1 MAAGSTQISDARRV
15 DGSVDV
21 ERLARILLLT
31 PDELTDSAGLSH
43 SKVSGVGGQVP
54 RESETQLPDLLE
66 ILELIEPWTGTPR
79 AAFAWYNSQPL
90 PSFGDLTAQDL
101 VKMGRIS
108 DLKLFLSRIQYGG
121 YT

>member
-1 MAAGSTQISDARRV
+1 MAAGSTQISDARRA
-15 DGSVDV
+15 DSSVDV

-31 PDELTDSAGLSH
+31 PDELADSAGLSQ
-43 SKVSGVGGQVP
+43 VLGAGGQVP
-54 RESETQLPDLLE
+54 RESDSRLRELLE

-79 AAFAWYNSQPL
+79 AAFTWYRSQPL

-101 VKMGRIS
+101 VRMARTP
-108 DLKLFLSRIQYGG
+108 DLKSYLSRIQDGG

>member
-21 ERLARILLLT
+21 ERLARILHAN
-31 PDELTDSAGLSH
+31 PDDLTDSAGLSQ
-43 SKVSGVGGQVP
+43 VSGAGGQVP
-54 RESETQLPDLLE
+54 READSRLSELLE

-79 AAFAWYNSQPL
+79 AAFTWYQSQRL

-101 VKMGRIS
+101 VRKGRIS
-108 DLKLFLSRIQYGG
+108 DLKSHLSRVHDGG